1 VRGREAEDILIDVVV
16 SSQPQSRDVDTLGST
31 CAGRLCNLPLLVCTC
46 LSRSLYMLVLIPVEN
61 LSLYR
66 EYGYFEKEE
75 VVVWYVTKLQIHNHS
90 TYTYFIYTNV

>member
-1 VRGREAEDILIDVVV
+1 
-16 SSQPQSRDVDTLGST
+16 
-31 CAGRLCNLPLLVCTC
+31 
-46 LSRSLYMLVLIPVEN
+46 MLVLIPVEN

-66 EYGYFEKEE
+66 GYGYFEKEE